1 MKCTVGDISEFYQ
14 QNPDCIGKIKVETR
28 HGFYDIEWA
37 DITAYD
43 SPILKIETEE
53 YSLEGSPDHKILVNN
68 EWKKLKDCRVG
79 DIILTKT
86 GNKGITQIFRCEFT
100 EDLYD
105 LQVKTVKEYYTNGIV
120 SHNSTFLDAI
130 TFALFGRAYRFINKP
145 RIPNSI
151 NDKDCQVEIKFT
163 IGNTRYLIKRGLKPA
178 IFEIYCDD
186 VLLNQEAKNLD
197 YQKHLEQNILK
208 LNFDSFS
215 QLVVLGSA
223 NYIPFMQLTT
233 SQRREVIEELL
244 DLKVFTRMNSVL
256 KEKYSLL
263 REDIKDAETK
273 LISNKDKFNLQ
284 QNHIDKL
291 KAKNNQDKEEKEAQI
306 RDIENTVSDLIVK
319 NKEFLLKL
327 QQKKTE
333 MDGYIS
339 GNNPTELINTYDNLK
354 SSIFKE
360 SKEFVKKKEFYE
372 TNDCCPT
379 CKQSIDI
386 KFKDTA
392 LESLEGKIQE
402 SDRAIVS
409 LTNRISK
416 QKERQKVVNQYIA
429 DIQDINAEIAA
440 INIKI
445 SEANNYISKLRSSLG
460 LNMDDMIRSEELKST
475 QIKDEI
481 SKNEKDKEFLM
492 EKKYDYDTIQILLK
506 DSGIKSKIIKQYL
519 PLMNK
524 YINKY
529 LASMDFFVN
538 FNLDDGFKERIKS
551 RHRDDFEYNSFS
563 EGEKFRIDMALM
575 LTWREIARAKN
586 STNTNLLIL
595 DEVFDGS
602 LDSSGTEEFLK
613 LLRQLSTN
621 THIFVI
627 SHKGDILTD
636 KFDRSIRV
644 DKKNN
649 FSRMV

>member
-1 MKCTVGDISEFYQ
+1 
-14 QNPDCIGKIKVETR
+14 
-28 HGFYDIEWA
+28 
-37 DITAYD
+37 
-43 SPILKIETEE
+43 
-53 YSLEGSPDHKILVNN
+53 
-68 EWKKLKDCRVG
+68 
-79 DIILTKT
+79 
-86 GNKGITQIFRCEFT
+86 
-100 EDLYD
+100 
-105 LQVKTVKEYYTNGIV
+105 
-120 SHNSTFLDAI
+120 
-130 TFALFGRAYRFINKP
+130 
-145 RIPNSI
+145 
-151 NDKDCQVEIKFT
+151 
-163 IGNTRYLIKRGLKPA
+163 
-178 IFEIYCDD
+178 
-186 VLLNQEAKNLD
+186 
-197 YQKHLEQNILK
+197 
-208 LNFDSFS
+208 
-215 QLVVLGSA
+215 
-223 NYIPFMQLTT
+223 MQLTT

-244 DLKVFTRMNSVL
+244 DLKVFTRMNGVL
-256 KEKYSLL
+256 KEKYSIL
-263 REDIKDAETK
+263 REDIKTADSLLASSKEK
-273 LISNKDKFNLQ
+273 YELQ
-284 QNHIDKL
+284 NSHIEKL
-291 KAKNNQDKEEKEAQI
+291 KVKNNQDREEKENQI
-306 RDIENTVSDLIVK
+306 RDIQDKIEELTGKNT
-319 NKEFLLKL
+319 EFLDLL
-327 QQKKTE
+327 QQKKQE
-333 MDGYIS
+333 MDDYIS
-339 GNNPTELINTYDNLK
+339 GNNPSELISHYDNLK
-354 SSIFKE
+354 SSIGKE
-360 SKEFVKKKEFYE
+360 SKDYSKKKEFYE

-386 KFKDTA
+386 KFKNTA

-402 SDRAIVS
+402 SDRAIVA

-416 QKERQKVVNQYIA
+416 QKERQKIVNGYISS
-429 DIQDINAEIAA
+429 IQDINAELAA

-445 SEANNYISKLRSSLG
+445 SEANGYISKLRSSLG
-460 LNMDDMIRSEELKST
+460 LNMDEMIRNEEAKAI
-475 QIKDEI
+475 QIKNDM
-481 SKNEKDKEFLM
+481 SKYEKDKETLM
-492 EKKYDYDTIQILLK
+492 EKRFDYDTIQLLLK